1 MTRGSTWS
9 IGGSWSLKL
18 RGLLHRKTKD
28 LDICGIPYN
37 ERLYNFC
44 KRLGI
49 KLDFCNPNLYDFDEI
64 DHKNRKLR
72 IVKLEDVLFYKY
84 MLQKKID
91 SNPHIVGVKHYKD
104 LVNVFHN
111 LGENKSREVISK
123 LNLSQ
128 VDKDLLLEWM
138 QIGLNNKKEI

>member
-1 MTRGSTWS
+1 MTRSLHWG

-28 LDICGIPYN
+28 VDICGI
-37 ERLYNFC
+37 LYDEKLYKFC
-44 KRLGI
+44 KRHGV
-49 KLDFCNPNLYDFDEI
+49 KLDFCNPDLHDFDEI
-64 DHKNRKLR
+64 DYKNHKLR

-84 MLQKKID
+84 MLQKKIN
-91 SNPHIVGVKHYKD
+91 STPHVVGVKHYKD
-104 LVNVFHN
+104 LINVFHN

-128 VDKDLLLEWM
+128 EDKDLLLEWM